1 MLGVAAL
8 LLIGSTAF
16 DLRLEYNIFTC
27 SSACSVGLTVK
38 FWRAP
43 LPFAAI
49 IAFLFV
55 ASRYFNDSTSDLL
68 VRNFFGV
75 LNVTESSDGRFRVL
89 WHGTTEQGAQR
100 VRDDD
105 GNPLSGRPEMISEF
119 FAGAGIAQTLD
130 AVHARVAGPISYAV
144 IGLGTGALACRG
156 ARATL

>member
-16 DLRLEYNIFTC
+16 DLRLEYNLF
-27 SSACSVGLTVK
+27 SLFVGVLLGLTVK

-55 ASRYFNDSTSDLL
+55 ASHYFNVNTSDLL

-89 WHGTTEQGAQR
+89 WHGTTEQVPSAFAMTTET
-100 VRDDD
+100 
-105 GNPLSGRPEMISEF
+105 PYPAGRK
-119 FAGAGIAQTLD
+119 
-130 AVHARVAGPISYAV
+130 
-144 IGLGTGALACRG
+144 
-156 ARATL
+156 